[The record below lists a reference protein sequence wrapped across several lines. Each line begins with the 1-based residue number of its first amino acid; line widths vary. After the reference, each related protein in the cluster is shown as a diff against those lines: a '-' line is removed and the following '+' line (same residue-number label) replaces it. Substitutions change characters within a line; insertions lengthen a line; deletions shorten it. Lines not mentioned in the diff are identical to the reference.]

1 MRLKRVQRNLKESV
15 GQDLS
20 EYQKW
25 VDYDM
30 EKYGRVSKD
39 TFSKIRAAGLN
50 VVRDQYGEY
59 EVIAKRPVERNESTE
74 LKEDLDMSRK
84 EMINW
89 IEEHWN
95 DTIEHG
101 EWLYNYLTELGFNIE
116 DDSDEEEGFYANIT
130 TDGLRAVIKELDGE

>member
-1 MRLKRVQRNLKESV
+1 MRLKRVQRNSKESV

-30 EKYGRVSKD
+30 EKYGRISKD

-59 EVIAKRPVERNESTE
+59 EVIAKRPVERDENTQ
-74 LKEDLDMSRK
+74 LKEDVNMSRK
-84 EMINW
+84 EMIDW

-95 DTIEHG
+95 DTVEHG
-101 EWLYNYLTELGFNIE
+101 EWLYNYLTELGFNVE

-130 TDGLRAVIKELDGE
+130 TDGLRAVIKELSGK

>member
-39 TFSKIRAAGLN
+39 TFYKIRAAGLN
-50 VVRDQYGEY
+50 IVRDQYGQY
-59 EVIAKRPVERNESTE
+59 EVIAKRPVER
-74 LKEDLDMSRK
+74 
-84 EMINW
+84 
-89 IEEHWN
+89 
-95 DTIEHG
+95 
-101 EWLYNYLTELGFNIE
+101 
-116 DDSDEEEGFYANIT
+116 DENT
-130 TDGLRAVIKELDGE
+130 

>member
-50 VVRDQYGEY
+50 VVRDQYDEY

>member
-1 MRLKRVQRNLKESV
+1 MRLKRVQRTLKESV

-50 VVRDQYGEY
+50 IVRDQYGEY
-59 EVIAKRPVERNESTE
+59 EVIAKRPVER
-74 LKEDLDMSRK
+74 
-84 EMINW
+84 
-89 IEEHWN
+89 
-95 DTIEHG
+95 
-101 EWLYNYLTELGFNIE
+101 
-116 DDSDEEEGFYANIT
+116 DENT
-130 TDGLRAVIKELDGE
+130 

>member
-1 MRLKRVQRNLKESV
+1 MRLKRVQRTLKESV

-59 EVIAKRPVERNESTE
+59 EVIAKRPVER
-74 LKEDLDMSRK
+74 
-84 EMINW
+84 
-89 IEEHWN
+89 
-95 DTIEHG
+95 
-101 EWLYNYLTELGFNIE
+101 
-116 DDSDEEEGFYANIT
+116 DENT
-130 TDGLRAVIKELDGE
+130 

>member
-39 TFSKIRAAGLN
+39 TFYKIRAAGLN
-50 VVRDQYGEY
+50 IVRDQYG
-59 EVIAKRPVERNESTE
+59 
-74 LKEDLDMSRK
+74 
-84 EMINW
+84 
-89 IEEHWN
+89 
-95 DTIEHG
+95 
-101 EWLYNYLTELGFNIE
+101 
-116 DDSDEEEGFYANIT
+116 
-130 TDGLRAVIKELDGE
+130 

>member
-30 EKYGRVSKD
+30 EKYGRISKD

-59 EVIAKRPVERNESTE
+59 EVIAKRPVERDENTE
-74 LKEDLDMSRK
+74 LREDLDMSRK
-84 EMINW
+84 EMIDW

-101 EWLYNYLTELGFNIE
+101 EWLYSYLTELGFNVE

-130 TDGLRAVIKELDGE
+130 TDGLRAVIKELSGK

>member
-1 MRLKRVQRNLKESV
+1 MRLKRIQRTLKESV
-15 GQDLS
+15 GKDLS

-59 EVIAKRPVERNESTE
+59 EVIAKRPVERDE
-74 LKEDLDMSRK
+74 
-84 EMINW
+84 
-89 IEEHWN
+89 
-95 DTIEHG
+95 
-101 EWLYNYLTELGFNIE
+101 NI
-116 DDSDEEEGFYANIT
+116 
-130 TDGLRAVIKELDGE
+130 

>member
-30 EKYGRVSKD
+30 EKYGRISKD

-59 EVIAKRPVERNESTE
+59 EVIAKRPVERDENTQ
-74 LKEDLDMSRK
+74 LKEDVNMSRK
-84 EMINW
+84 EMIDW

-95 DTIEHG
+95 DTVEHG
-101 EWLYNYLTELGFNIE
+101 EWLYNYLTELGFNVE

-130 TDGLRAVIKELDGE
+130 TDGLRAVIKELSGK

>member
-1 MRLKRVQRNLKESV
+1 MRLKRVQRTLKESV
-15 GQDLS
+15 GHDLS

-59 EVIAKRPVERNESTE
+59 EVIAKRPVERDENTQ

-84 EMINW
+84 EMIDW
-89 IEEHWN
+89 IEDHWN
-95 DTIEHG
+95 DTLEHG
-101 EWLYNYLTELGFNIE
+101 KWLYNYLTELGFNVE
-116 DDSDEEEGFYANIT
+116 DDSDEKEGFYANIT
-130 TDGLRAVIKELDGE
+130 TDGLRAVIKGLSGK